1 MICDHSVAV
10 FHLTSASFSHA
21 SVVRHISVKQ
31 LSDKKQLKEYHKD
44 SDVCVVDFRQNSLAL
59 QTRLQPCIKV
69 KQRIIRSYETNCNRS
84 QCIISD
90 ISGVFVSLIEM
101 FDLKIVLHDYVML
114 GGWSEVSYDAIL
126 TLHIAESPK
135 VKVFN
140 DMFSSSF

>member
-1 MICDHSVAV
+1 MICDNSVAV

-31 LSDKKQLKEYHKD
+31 LSDKKQLKEYDKD

-59 QTRLQPCIKV
+59 QTRLQSYIKV